1 MLGSSVDLI
10 LAPIAS
16 DKLDNNEV
24 DVANEDP
31 SIISASNSVAIL
43 KNVDEKDSEKQ
54 VVQNIERFT

>member
-43 KNVDEKDSEKQ
+43 KNVDEKDSEK
-54 VVQNIERFT
+54 